1 VKNDYP
7 SMLHRFTIGRQM
19 VMFALA
25 LVPFVVMGVIRYG
38 MHVVW
43 MLLVAYAS
51 ALIVELLFSKIRQL
65 KLDLGLLIT
74 PLIFTLILP
83 PTLPLWIVAVGS
95 SFGVF
100 FGKAMFGGF
109 GKNIF
114 NPAIVGR
121 LFITISFP
129 AHMATMWLEPGTDV
143 ITTATPLGVLNSG
156 GDFSYTM
163 MELLLGDVAGS
174 VGETFRLGILI
185 IGILLILLR
194 IINWRI
200 PVFFIGSVFL
210 TTWIGGLIAPD
221 MFRDPLLSIF
231 VGGLLFGAFFVA
243 SDPITSPYTQKGRIF
258 YGIGLGIITVV
269 IRNFAAFPEGV
280 MFAIIIMNA
289 FAPQLDNLVKKRR
302 DSKEEGEMA

>member
-1 VKNDYP
+1 
-7 SMLHRFTIGRQM
+7 M
-19 VMFALA
+19 VIFALA
-25 LVPFVVMGVIRYG
+25 LLPFVVMGVIRYG
-38 MHVVW
+38 MHVIW
-43 MLLVAYAS
+43 MLLVAYTS
-51 ALIVELLFSKIRQL
+51 ALIVELLFAKFRKL
-65 KLDLGLLIT
+65 KLDVGLLIT

-100 FGKAMFGGF
+100 FGKSMFGGF

-114 NPAIVGR
+114 NAAIVGR

-129 AHMATMWLEPGTDV
+129 AYMATMWLEPGADV
-143 ITTATPLGVLNSG
+143 ITTATPLGALNRG
-156 GDFSYTM
+156 GAFDYTFM
-163 MELLLGDVAGS
+163 DLLLGNTAGS

-194 IINWRI
+194 MINWRI

-210 TTWIGGLIAPD
+210 ITWIGGLIAPD
-221 MFRDPLLSIF
+221 MFRDPITSLF

-243 SDPITSPYTQKGRIF
+243 SDPITSPYTQKSRII
-258 YGIGLGIITVV
+258 YGISLGLITVV

-289 FAPQLDNLVKKRR
+289 FAPQLDNLGKTQSYGKK
-302 DSKEEGEMA
+302 EGERA